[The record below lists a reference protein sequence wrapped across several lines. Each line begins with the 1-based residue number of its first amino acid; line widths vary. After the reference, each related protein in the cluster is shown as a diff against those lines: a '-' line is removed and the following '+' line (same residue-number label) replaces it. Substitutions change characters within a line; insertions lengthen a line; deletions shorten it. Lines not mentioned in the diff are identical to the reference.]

1 MGLKDTIENAIDS
14 FENAIDNTFGKP
26 FRKVMEQVWHA
37 LIAAIVAGITTWGL
51 LELGLPVEAAAAIGA
66 LVGLL
71 LGLVREYFQNV
82 GDEPDEDTLFSI
94 GDLPVNKN
102 MLWDITFYAIGAFL
116 GSLAAAYQYLEQA
129 AV

>member
-14 FENAIDNTFGKP
+14 FENAIDNTLGKP
-26 FRKVMEQVWHA
+26 FRKVMEQVFQA
-37 LIAAIVAGITTWGL
+37 LIAAVVAGITTWGL

-82 GDEPDEDTLFSI
+82 GDEPDEDTLFTI
-94 GDLPVNKN
+94 GDVPINKD
-102 MLWDITFYAIGAFL
+102 MLWDIAFYAIGAVL

>member
-14 FENAIDNTFGKP
+14 FENAIDNTLGKP
-26 FRKVMEQVWHA
+26 FRKAMEQVFHA

-66 LVGLL
+66 IVGLL

-82 GDEPDEDTLFSI
+82 GDEPDEDTLFTI
-94 GDLPVNKN
+94 GDVPINKD
-102 MLWDITFYAIGAFL
+102 MLWDIAFFAIGAAL